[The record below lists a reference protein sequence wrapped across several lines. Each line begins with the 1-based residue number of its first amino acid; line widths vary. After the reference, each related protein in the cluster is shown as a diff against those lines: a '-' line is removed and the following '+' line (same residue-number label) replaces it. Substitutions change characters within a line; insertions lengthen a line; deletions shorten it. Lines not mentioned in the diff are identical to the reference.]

1 MPVRT
6 TFILVAVITLVMFAE
21 SLWVRDSSADH
32 PAGNRESDDD
42 LIRPETLELY
52 PTYSAVGIELPFS
65 GDANGNATA
74 KFMWRRQGEE
84 AWRDGVEMTIDRKN
98 RLIWGSVWPLGQ
110 AETIDIKITLADP
123 DPLDEEI
130 IERVTTRSMIL
141 ENVVGRVF
149 YVSPT
154 GNDVYAGTSTAPW
167 ATIQRGCQEL
177 EPGDTLLLMSGV
189 YREGNLFRGCKGKS
203 GKPIILAAAPDASP
217 ILDSSHEVAAGTADW
232 RRYVGD
238 VFVIDVD
245 AGDDGG
251 GYVAQD
257 GKRSFHY
264 QSLDSLLTD
273 PHGANRA
280 WYYDAS
286 NKKLYV
292 RTGTETPP
300 SQHRFNISQHAYGLH
315 LEGSRHVVVKGLTI
329 RNYGS
334 ACVRI
339 SGNADSNIIFE
350 NTLHNAQGG
359 VFIKDVGATNH
370 AIWRNQIY
378 EPGLADFDWDAIK
391 QSEYGRQGVLAWNAG
406 RGNSI
411 CLNTIHG
418 WFDGINVEA
427 WKKGEQFELNRDSDT
442 MFNTIYNI
450 TDDAIEND
458 GGGVNM
464 RVHGNRIRN
473 AHTALSFAPIERGPV
488 YITRNEATFHTLLFK
503 LSVSTPSPGHGYFY
517 HNSGYTLENGNSA
530 TLIQFNTYSVEDQN
544 KVFKNNAMVGS
555 EWSVHRGRPNNILD
569 GNCFYHTPSVGAF
582 RKFDWNHEVHTNFE
596 SFRRASGQ
604 EAHGMYEAPLFVSTP
619 DLAAYSLGGFPTYE
633 DASIGDLRLRQ
644 DSPCRDAGVR
654 IRGINDSFSGKAPD
668 IGAFE
673 YQSGTGLE

>member
-1 MPVRT
+1 MRMP
-6 TFILVAVITLVMFAE
+6 FIAFAAMVLGV
-21 SLWVRDSSADH
+21 SAGSQWVRDACADRPSRNH
-32 PAGNRESDDD
+32 DSGDD

-52 PTYSAVGIELPFS
+52 PTYSAVGIELPYS
-65 GDANGNATA
+65 GDANGNASA
-74 KFMWRRQGEE
+74 KFVWRRQGEE
-84 AWRDGVEMTIDRKN
+84 AWRDGVDMTIDRKN
-98 RLIWGSVWPLGQ
+98 RLIWASVWPLRAAQ
-110 AETIDIKITLADP
+110 TVEIKITLADP
-123 DPLDEEI
+123 DPLHEEI
-130 IERVTTRSMIL
+130 IERVTTRPMVLDNAS
-141 ENVVGRVF
+141 GRVF
-149 YVSPT
+149 YVSPA
-154 GNDVYAGTSTAPW
+154 GDDANAGTPAAPW
-167 ATIQRGCQEL
+167 ATIQRGSQEL
-177 EPGDTLLLMSGV
+177 EPGDTLRLMSGV
-189 YREGNLFRGCKGKS
+189 YHEGNLLRGCRGEA
-203 GKPIILAAAPDASP
+203 GKPIIITAAPEASP
-217 ILDSSHEVAAGTADW
+217 ILDSSHELAAGTADW
-232 RRYVGD
+232 RRHAGD
-238 VFVIDVD
+238 IFVIDFD
-245 AGDDGG
+245 AGDNGG

-257 GKRSFHY
+257 GLRSFHY
-264 QSLDSLLTD
+264 RSLDSLSAD

-286 NKKLYV
+286 KKKLYV
-292 RTGTETPP
+292 RTGAETPP
-300 SQHRFNISQHAYGLH
+300 SNHRFNISRHAHGVY

-329 RNYGS
+329 RNYGA

-339 SGNADSNIIFE
+339 SGNADSNIIFG
-350 NTLHNAQGG
+350 NRLHNAQGG
-359 VFIKDVGATNH
+359 VFIKDARAANH
-370 AIWRNQIY
+370 AIWRNHIY
-378 EPGLADFDWDAIK
+378 EPGLADFGWDAIK
-391 QSEYGRQGVLAWNAG
+391 QSEYGRQGVMAWGAG

-450 TDDAIEND
+450 ADDAIEND

-488 YITRNEATFHTLLFK
+488 YVTRNEATYHTLLFK

-517 HNSGYTLENGNSA
+517 HNSGYTIENANNA
-530 TLIQFNTYSVEDQN
+530 TMIRFNAYSVEDQN

-569 GNCFYHTPSVGAF
+569 GNCYYHTPAVNAF
-582 RKFDWNHEVHTNFE
+582 RKFDWAQEVHTDFD

-604 EAHGMYEAPLFVSTP
+604 EANGMYRDPRFVSTP
-619 DLAAYSLGGFPTYE
+619 DLAAYPLGGFPPHA
-633 DASIGDLRLRQ
+633 DASTGDLRLRQ

-654 IRGINDSFSGKAPD
+654 VRGVNDSFSGKAPD

-673 YQSGTGLE
+673 YRR